1 MGLTRLFGMMGLV
14 SVLAVQI
21 VGCASTKVTMK
32 RWCESA
38 GGTYAAGTCTPGK
51 AMKAQDMCFA
61 AGGNFNAGEDTCE
74 VAR

>member
-1 MGLTRLFGMMGLV
+1 MRMTRLFGVMALV
-14 SVLAVQI
+14 SLLVVQ
-21 VGCASTKVTMK
+21 VAGCASTKVTMK

-51 AMKAQDMCFA
+51 TMKAEDMCFN
-61 AGGNFNAGEDTCE
+61 AGGNYNAGEDTCE